1 MMKLRKGLFLIVMIA
16 HMSSW
21 AVQADTTFENQTIK
35 IYINCISA
43 SCDMNF
49 IRSEITFVNYVIDR
63 MEADVHI
70 LITSQSTGSG
80 GREYTLT
87 FIGENEFE
95 SKNDTLVYATQQDE
109 TADAIRNK
117 MVKNLKMGLMQYIAQ
132 TPVADQIS
140 ISYVKEREV
149 MVMEDKWNNWVFN
162 IRLSGYANIE
172 KSMKY
177 TNYSG
182 SLSANRVTKNWK
194 IQLSANASYS
204 NQKFTYGSLT
214 SSNPSDSKYMNAFI
228 VKSLSNHWSIGA
240 HGRANSSTYS
250 NIKASY
256 RFMPAIEYNL
266 FPYSEST
273 RRELR
278 FIYYLGLQNVQYDEI
293 TIYDKNKEN
302 LLQEM
307 FEISSEVKQPWG
319 TIGASLSASHYF
331 HDTKKYHISLF
342 TDITLRLF
350 KGFSLY
356 IYGGYEAIHDQL
368 SLPNRGVTEAE
379 IYLQRRQL
387 ETQYSYWGQI
397 GFGYTFG
404 SIYNN
409 IVNPRFGN

>member
-1 MMKLRKGLFLIVMIA
+1 MNFRKGLFFIAMIA
-16 HMSSW
+16 RMTSW
-21 AVQADTTFENQTIK
+21 AAQADTTAESETIK

-63 MEADVHI
+63 KEADVHI
-70 LITSQSTGSG
+70 MITSQRTGSG

-87 FIGENEFE
+87 FIGENTFA
-95 SKNDTLVYATQQDE
+95 SKNDTLIYTTQQDE
-109 TADAIRNK
+109 TSDDIRNK
-117 MVKNLKMGLMQYIAQ
+117 MVKNLKLGLMRYIAQ
-132 TPVADQIS
+132 KPVSDQIS
-140 ISYVKEREV
+140 ISYIKEREV

-177 TNYSG
+177 INYSG
-182 SLSANRVTKNWK
+182 SLSANRVTENWK
-194 IQLSANASYS
+194 IQLSANASHS
-204 NQKFTYGSLT
+204 NQKFTFGSIT

-228 VKSLSNHWSIGA
+228 VKSLTNHWSIGA
-240 HGRANSSTYS
+240 QGRANSSTYS
-250 NIKASY
+250 NIKAAY
-256 RFMPAIEYNL
+256 RFMPALEYNL

-293 TIYDKNKEN
+293 TLYDKTKEN

-319 TIGASLSASHYF
+319 EIGISLSASHYF

-342 TDITLRLF
+342 TDISLRLF

-368 SLPNRGVTEAE
+368 SLPKSDATEAQ